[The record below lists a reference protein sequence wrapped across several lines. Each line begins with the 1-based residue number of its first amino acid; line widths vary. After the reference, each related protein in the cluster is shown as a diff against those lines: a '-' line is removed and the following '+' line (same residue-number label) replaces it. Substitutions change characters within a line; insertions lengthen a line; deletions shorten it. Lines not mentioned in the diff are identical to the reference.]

1 MGLYFVSLGLILY
14 NFLLFLSTK
23 QTNYHYVLF
32 LFFFTFFLSILEG
45 YGFKFIFRDYPWFNN
60 NGLYLVI
67 SLSSIFLLSFSK
79 NYLSISYEYFPKIS
93 KAYDFFTIGFILG
106 AILSFFLPYSMALR
120 YSVLLDFFGL
130 GVLLSSGLISLRK
143 GYKPL
148 QYFLISFFF
157 FILGTSLRSFS
168 LYTFCKPF
176 V

>member
-1 MGLYFVSLGLILY
+1 MGLYFGCLLAMILY

-23 QTNYHYVLF
+23 QTNYLHYVLF

-60 NGLYLVI
+60 NGLSLVI

-120 YSVLLDFFGL
+120 YSVLLAFFGL
-130 GVLLSSGLISLRK
+130 GLLLSSGFISLRK
-143 GYKPL
+143 GYKPPS
-148 QYFLISFFF
+148 IS
-157 FILGTSLRSFS
+157 
-168 LYTFCKPF
+168 
-176 V
+176 